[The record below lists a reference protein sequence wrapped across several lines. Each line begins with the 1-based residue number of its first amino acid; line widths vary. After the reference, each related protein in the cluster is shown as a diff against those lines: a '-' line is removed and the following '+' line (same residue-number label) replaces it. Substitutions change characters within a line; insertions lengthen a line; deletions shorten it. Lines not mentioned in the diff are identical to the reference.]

1 MNDLLIA
8 YFFGLSLMIVL
19 TIAFFSRKRLKA
31 KEDNIYSLIII
42 FVNILLISLI
52 IALGFKGTGISVFF
66 NKIYITSIIG
76 IFALFALYI
85 LILDNKLNSKFLFK
99 IFLFNHVI
107 IFLITMFTRL
117 EVGMKNGTIFIKGL
131 SYDIVS
137 TYVVILYLLIF
148 GALIYRLPKI
158 IKNKDKRYIPI
169 IFISL
174 SGLLLFIFQSEN
186 TNLTMLNNLIIPLTI
201 FIMYFT
207 IENPDMKMLLEVED
221 AKERAEKANR
231 AKSDFLSSMS
241 HEIRTPLNA
250 IVGLSKDILE
260 REKLSSATFED
271 LNDIVNASNTLLEI
285 VGNIMDITKIESE
298 KMEINEVIYNPKEEI
313 EALFRLNKT
322 RIGNKE
328 INAKLVIAE
337 DLPEELYGDKYH
349 LKSIINNLLSNAFK
363 YTEKGEVLFNVRC
376 ITSHDDCML
385 YMSCQDTGIGIKK
398 EYIDKLFQKFERL
411 GVERNTTTEGTGLGL
426 AITKKLVEMLGGKIN
441 CQSQYGKGS
450 LFMVKIP
457 QKISDRRKDTIKKI
471 TLSSD
476 YHYKNILIV
485 DDNKLNIKVAR
496 RAVEPLNFKEID
508 ESLSG
513 EDALNMIKNKHY
525 DIILLDIMM
534 PHLSGVDVLKK
545 LQEDP
550 SFNTPVI
557 ALTADAIAGS
567 EEKYRE
573 AGFTAYI
580 PKPFTKEQI
589 KKIIDD
595 IFSEN
600 TYY

>member
-19 TIAFFSRKRLKA
+19 TIAFFSKKRLKA

-52 IALGFKGTGISVFF
+52 MALGFKGTGISVLF

-376 ITSHDDCML
+376 IINRDDCML

-441 CQSQYGKGS
+441 CHSQYGKGS

-457 QKISDRRKDTIKKI
+457 QKISDRRKDVIKKI

>member
-1 MNDLLIA
+1 M
-8 YFFGLSLMIVL
+8 
-19 TIAFFSRKRLKA
+19 
-31 KEDNIYSLIII
+31 
-42 FVNILLISLI
+42 
-52 IALGFKGTGISVFF
+52 ALGFKDSGISVFF

-99 IFLFNHVI
+99 IFLFNHII

-117 EVGMKNGTIFIKGL
+117 EVGMKNGAIFIKGL

-496 RAVEPLNFKEID
+496 RAVEPLNFKGID

>member
-52 IALGFKGTGISVFF
+52 MALGFKGTGISVFF

-85 LILDNKLNSKFLFK
+85 LILDNKLNSNFLFK

-186 TNLTMLNNLIIPLTI
+186 MNLTMLNNLIIPLTI

-376 ITSHDDCML
+376 IINRDDCML